1 MDVCGL
7 VLQPESALTNIYT
20 FLKDSFVFSKSL
32 KCLAVIWRKL
42 IWEFAWFQSM
52 IWFQFKLIKDYWG
65 LVSLLF
71 MGRIGRPIGVLY
83 GETVSTVE
91 TAYSPLE
98 VT

>member
-1 MDVCGL
+1 MPGSNLPQISLGVCMVSVNDL
-7 VLQPESALTNIYT
+7 VS
-20 FLKDSFVFSKSL
+20 V
-32 KCLAVIWRKL
+32 
-42 IWEFAWFQSM
+42 
-52 IWFQFKLIKDYWG
+52 KDYWG